1 MSADTNPHH
10 DDLPS
15 TKTTVWIFV
24 AVALFAALWATSIV
38 LFGVPGLYIP
48 ALALVPVVGLLIVL
62 VSLG

>member
-1 MSADTNPHH
+1 MSANSDAHH

-15 TKTTVWIFV
+15 TKATIWIFV
-24 AVALFAALWATSIV
+24 AVAIFVALWATAIA